1 MELTLTP
8 LGWATFA
15 LCGILVGLSK
25 TALPGAGIL
34 AVPLIALIVPAKT
47 SVGLLLPLL
56 IFADLFSA
64 AYYRRQAQ
72 WSHLLRLLPAA
83 LLGILV
89 GWRLMNHL
97 DDRRL
102 SPLIGLIVLV
112 MLALRARSLFFSAS
126 VPSNRPD
133 SHRPVP
139 HRPDFHRP
147 FAYGMGFA
155 AGITTLLANAAGPV
169 MTLYLLSMNLDKH
182 KFVGTAAWFF
192 FVVNWL
198 KVPFLL
204 SLGLMTPGS
213 LWADLYIFPAVA
225 AGALAGILLLNH
237 IPQRLFETL
246 AILLSAAAA
255 FKLIF

>member
-8 LGWATFA
+8 LGWAAFV
-15 LCGILVGLSK
+15 LCGMLVGLSK

-34 AVPLIALIVPAKT
+34 AVPLIALVVPARA

-89 GWRLMNHL
+89 GWRLMNVL

-102 SPLIGLIVLV
+102 APLIGLIVLG
-112 MLALRARSLFFSAS
+112 MLALRVRSLFSSAT
-126 VPSNRPD
+126 PPPR
-133 SHRPVP
+133 RA
-139 HRPDFHRP
+139 
-147 FAYGMGFA
+147 FAYAMGFA
-155 AGITTLLANAAGPV
+155 AGVTTLLANAAGPV

-192 FVVNWL
+192 FVVNWI
-198 KVPFLL
+198 KVPFLV
-204 SLGLMTPGS
+204 SLGLLTPAS
-213 LWADLYIFPAVA
+213 LRADVYVFPAVA
-225 AGALAGILLLNH
+225 AGALAGIILLKY
-237 IPQRLFETL
+237 IPQRLFEII
-246 AILLSAAAA
+246 AILLATAAAI
-255 FKLIF
+255 KLLF